1 MSRLLSIVFFIFL
14 SLSSTS
20 PSSGTAISALLAA
33 RPSQKLAA
41 INREYLCQK
50 WVHSSEEQKPADK
63 AELYRPSGFKRFP
76 PGRGRMQYTFYKNG
90 ACEWY
95 FFSPDDA
102 HYFKPG
108 KWEIDPH
115 DERILRINKGDKTES
130 YRVLELTKD
139 ILRIALIEPSRRNSR
154 LNGPDGPRG
163 SQAAKVSSQGD
174 GMTTKASGTFEVKMT
189 PQAPEEA
196 GGSAVGRML
205 LDKKFHGDLAA
216 ASNGQMLAFSSSV
229 AGSAGYV
236 AVEQVTGVLNGHN
249 GTFVLL
255 HRGLMTR
262 GAPDLSITVVPDSG
276 TDQLT
281 GLTGKMEIEIASDG
295 KHSYTFEYTID
306 QAS

>member
-1 MSRLLSIVFFIFL
+1 MTWFLNIAFVTFL

-20 PSSGTAISALLAA
+20 PSSGGAISAPA
-33 RPSQKLAA
+33 RPSQKLSA

-102 HYFKPG
+102 HYFRPG

-174 GMTTKASGTFEVKMT
+174 GMTTKASGTFEVKMA